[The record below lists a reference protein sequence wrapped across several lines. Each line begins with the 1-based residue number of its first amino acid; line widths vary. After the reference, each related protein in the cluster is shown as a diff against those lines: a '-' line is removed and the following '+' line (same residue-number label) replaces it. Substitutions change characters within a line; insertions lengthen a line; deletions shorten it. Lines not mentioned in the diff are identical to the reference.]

1 MGTFQSG
8 QRCVSISAGD
18 RRVCADQEDG
28 TDEIK
33 GSRGRG
39 FEGSRDKRIK
49 GSRGQGFEGSR
60 GVKEDIIGS
69 SNQVSA
75 FNYRQFFISIL

>member
-39 FEGSRDKRIK
+39 FEGSRIGK
-49 GSRGQGFEGSR
+49 
-60 GVKEDIIGS
+60 KENGDRKTEKLIGNGRS
-69 SNQVSA
+69 EESWK
-75 FNYRQFFISIL
+75 